1 MLSTLPSENQQR
13 ASQERSFFFFSQF
26 KEYVTAFHAEHIMLI
41 LSEEFE
47 DDLLVVLDEALYF

>member
-1 MLSTLPSENQQR
+1 MLHKSVP
-13 ASQERSFFFFSQF
+13 FFFSQF